1 MTLPTNWKHK
11 SVKDR
16 KGFRLSP
23 TTQSP
28 CFETWCIFI
37 YSIYQRPA
45 LAYQPFHLGEDVQR
59 ELLPIIWTTI
69 HVETSS
75 TQNMLSVLFL
85 FVCNI
90 RIRMDDHSSRNKLAT
105 QNMLSVLFLLSAIFE
120 SGIFT
125 PEGTSGCS
133 REVPAL
139 RITSLSGPR
148 TMRRTSDEPR
158 PRRASMLPHSM
169 MPRGRRKCPFARSC
183 ARAAPERNF
192 EHAGVGS
199 WRGTATRVW
208 PPRLVP

>member
-75 TQNMLSVLFL
+75 RLKICCPFSF
-85 FVCNI
+85 F
-90 RIRMDDHSSRNKLAT
+90 
-105 QNMLSVLFLLSAIFE
+105 LSAIFE

>member
-1 MTLPTNWKHK
+1 MSKQA
-11 SVKDR
+11 
-16 KGFRLSP
+16 RLKICCPFSFFL
-23 TTQSP
+23 SAI
-28 CFETWCIFI
+28 FE
-37 YSIYQRPA
+37 S
-45 LAYQPFHLGEDVQR
+45 G
-59 ELLPIIWTTI
+59 WTTI
-69 HVETSS
+69 HLETSS
-75 TQNMLSVLFL
+75 RLKICCPFSF
-85 FVCNI
+85 F
-90 RIRMDDHSSRNKLAT
+90 
-105 QNMLSVLFLLSAIFE
+105 LSAIFE

>member
-75 TQNMLSVLFL
+75 RLKICCPFSF
-85 FVCNI
+85 F
-90 RIRMDDHSSRNKLAT
+90 
-105 QNMLSVLFLLSAIFE
+105 LSAIFE
-120 SGIFT
+120 SGWTTIHL
-125 PEGTSGCS
+125 ETSS
-133 REVPAL
+133 RL
-139 RITSLSGPR
+139 KIC
-148 TMRRTSDEPR
+148 
-158 PRRASMLPHSM
+158 
-169 MPRGRRKCPFARSC
+169 CPFSFFCLQYSNPGSLHLKGRADVRAKYQHFASLHSAARERC
-183 ARAAPERNF
+183 GARAMNRDHDARPCCR
-192 EHAGVGS
+192 
-199 WRGTATRVW
+199 TR
-208 PPRLVP
+208 